1 MIRHIEYLMLR
12 HDCVVIPGLGAIIA
26 HYRPAYI
33 DKELGCM
40 FPPSRTLGFNPDIS
54 HNDGLLTSSIA
65 RGMETTF
72 DNASAILAKEV
83 AALKLQLD
91 NSSEYA
97 LGRLGVLSR
106 HDDGPIIFE
115 PFSATSISPRYA
127 GLQAVAMIPV
137 TETLHTAAEDE
148 TERADNRR
156 TMPLHRR
163 VINIA
168 ASLALLVC
176 IGITLTT
183 PVIENR
189 AAFAGIGGSI
199 TSSQVAQEPVF
210 EPVVQPD
217 IDLRIALPEK
227 EEQESAPVDLPTP
240 AIVGGAITALHLDPS
255 DRYYLI
261 VASLP
266 TREKAEEYI
275 AAQNHG
281 DKMEII
287 EADGRYRVF
296 VATGN
301 TIDMARS
308 PITVDKYALRY
319 PNAWVCRR

>member
-1 MIRHIEYLMLR
+1 
-12 HDCVVIPGLGAIIA
+12 
-26 HYRPAYI
+26 
-33 DKELGCM
+33 
-40 FPPSRTLGFNPDIS
+40 
-54 HNDGLLTSSIA
+54 
-65 RGMETTF
+65 
-72 DNASAILAKEV
+72 
-83 AALKLQLD
+83 
-91 NSSEYA
+91 
-97 LGRLGVLSR
+97 
-106 HDDGPIIFE
+106 
-115 PFSATSISPRYA
+115 
-127 GLQAVAMIPV
+127 
-137 TETLHTAAEDE
+137 
-148 TERADNRR
+148 
-156 TMPLHRR
+156 MPLHRR

-189 AAFAGIGGSI
+189 AAFAGMGGSI
-199 TSSQVAQEPVF
+199 TSSQVTQEPVF
-210 EPVVQPD
+210 EPVAQPD

-227 EEQESAPVDLPTP
+227 EEQENAPVDLPTP
-240 AIVGGAITALHLDPS
+240 PIVQPAITALHLDPS